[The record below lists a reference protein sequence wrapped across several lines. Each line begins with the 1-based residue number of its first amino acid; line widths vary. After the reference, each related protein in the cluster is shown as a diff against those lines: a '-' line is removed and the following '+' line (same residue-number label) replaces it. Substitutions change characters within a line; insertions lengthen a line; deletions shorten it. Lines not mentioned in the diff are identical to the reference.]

1 VAIVPD
7 VAGLTGEEAM
17 LRLALA
23 GLIGGCVGSQVC
35 DSVPRG
41 LIVESS
47 PGAGEELP
55 VGSNVFLFDSLGP
68 DHTGFV
74 PDVAGTPVA
83 KARAILRDAGYL
95 AVELPRSAASIEAGF
110 VIGTMPATGTRLPPA
125 AGIGVT
131 VFVSTGPAPVA
142 ADWPDAVELRRAV
155 ADRVG
160 VERRELRVDAVDRLR
175 RAVDEQRAWI
185 GSLDDLIGSLRAA
198 PEPDTAL
205 IDQLG
210 ADVRELRIHLT
221 ADEAEL
227 TELATEP
234 IG

>member
-1 VAIVPD
+1 MAIVPD
-7 VAGLTGEEAM
+7 VAGLTGEQAM

-23 GLIGGCVGSQVC
+23 GLIGGCVGSQVS

-41 LIVESS
+41 LVVESS
-47 PGAGEELP
+47 PRAGEEAP
-55 VGSNVFLFDSLGP
+55 DGSNVFLFDSLGP

-74 PDVAGTPVA
+74 PNVVGTPVA
-83 KARAILRDAGYL
+83 KARATLRDAGYL
-95 AVELPRSAASIEAGF
+95 AVELPRSASNVEAGF
-110 VIGTMPATGTRLPPA
+110 VIGTMPATGVRLPPA
-125 AGIGVT
+125 SGIGVT
-131 VFVSTGPAPVA
+131 VFVSTGPEPVA
-142 ADWPDAVELRRAV
+142 ADWPDAGELRRAV

-160 VERRELRVDAVDRLR
+160 VERSVLRVDAVDRLR
-175 RAVDEQRAWI
+175 RSVDEQRSWI

-210 ADVRELRIHLT
+210 ADVRELRRHLV

-227 TELATEP
+227 AELAAEP
-234 IG
+234 IS